1 LKYSIYFNC
10 GKILPQLKRR
20 KQDMFGDYLKSLR
33 FSAGLT
39 LRDFCRQ
46 SGEDPSNWSKIER
59 GLLPPPTDH
68 ERLTKIAKCLKLT
81 EDRIE
86 EFIAKAEISTGNIP
100 KFVMT
105 NEILLDQL
113 PAFLRTIDNVKPSE
127 DDFQRLIKLLQTS
140 EDAANG

>member
-1 LKYSIYFNC
+1 
-10 GKILPQLKRR
+10 
-20 KQDMFGDYLKSLR
+20 MFGDDLKSLR
-33 FSAGLT
+33 FYVGLT

-59 GLLPPPTDH
+59 VLLPPPTDH
-68 ERLTKIAKCLKLT
+68 ERLTKIAKCLKLS

-86 EFIAKAEISTGNIP
+86 DFIAKAEIAAGNIP

-113 PAFLRTIDNVKPSE
+113 PAFLRTIDNVMPSE
-127 DDFQRLIKLLQTS
+127 DDFIRLIKLLQAS
-140 EDAANG
+140 EDVANG